1 MSDGEPGIRLVE
13 TRGGGST
20 AAVHAA
26 GCDDGADP
34 GATVNTKAKR
44 MFLRRVQEIPGVVH
58 VEPIGGQV
66 IGEQSFI
73 VYVRDGD
80 IAAEYR
86 VYELE
91 GEVYGQYPEAY
102 LTVDLLEES
111 DIPEDSLGGSATKP

>member
-1 MSDGEPGIRLVE
+1 MPDVE
-13 TRGGGST
+13 TDIQPVEVRDGQGT
-20 AAVHAA
+20 AAVRAA
-26 GCDDGADP
+26 GCDNSADP

-58 VEPIGGQV
+58 VEPFGGQV

-111 DIPEDSLGGSATKP
+111 DIREDSLGGSATKP